1 MRRRRGQRALP
12 AGSGRRSL
20 VAAAAVLA
28 VLLAV
33 VSAVLAIRPGR
44 AAVRRPDVQR
54 ALNGLVK
61 APTALPGVVAV
72 VRDRRGTWRGAAG
85 RATAGKTPMRPSH
98 RFRVGSVSKTFVAV
112 VVLQLVE
119 EGKVRLEDTVERWLP
134 GLLPYGR
141 RVTVR
146 ELLNHT
152 SGVYNYTDDSVF
164 RDKFSKDFELV
175 LPPLE
180 AVALAAR
187 HRLVSKPGQRWEYSN
202 TGYELLGLIIERATG
217 KPFSEEL
224 ARRVLRPLGL
234 RATSFDPDPE
244 IRGPVAHGY
253 FLLAGLAFKPEGRRM
268 DVTRSSG
275 GAWASA
281 GIVSTAGDLARFY
294 GELLGGRL
302 LRPELVRAM
311 KTTVAAEPGIDW
323 GLGLYR
329 KRLACGY
336 AWGHDGVMPG
346 YATVVLASEDGRAV
360 VVLATNGWAPDVNVF
375 LANSAEKAYCASV
388 RRSGRGSSRP
398 TAAS

>member
-1 MRRRRGQRALP
+1 MASRDRRETRTGLRRVRLT
-12 AGSGRRSL
+12 
-20 VAAAAVLA
+20 VA
-28 VLLAV
+28 LAV
-33 VSAVLAIRPGR
+33 VLVTFGSVSFALATWPKR
-44 AAVRRPDVQR
+44 AAVRRPGVQR
-54 ALNGLVK
+54 ILNRLVK

-85 RATAGKTPMRPSH
+85 RATAGKTPMRPTH

-119 EGKVRLEDTVERWLP
+119 ERKVRLEDTVERWLP

-152 SGVYNYTDDSVF
+152 SGVYNYTDDAVF
-164 RDKFSKDFELV
+164 RDKFAKNFDLV

-187 HRLVSKPGQRWEYSN
+187 HRLVFKPGQRWEYSN

-217 KPFSEEL
+217 RPFPDEL

-346 YATVVLASEDGRAV
+346 YATVVLASEDGGAV

-375 LANSAEKAYCASV
+375 LSNTAEKAYCASV
-388 RRSGRGSSRP
+388 RRSGRGSR